1 MNDQSQLTKEFE
13 QKFGNLNSRIEML
26 VKTQGETIDN
36 YISQITA
43 DISLELKRIIAA
55 SYLLCLTEEILE
67 VSFELFQKDFLE
79 FCSVFNSKNSM
90 IDSYC
95 ESEFIQLFL
104 NPFLKILSLCSDTL
118 QEMLKGLILE
128 LAQGY
133 GKELVRTLIII
144 NYLYPLFNKILLV
157 VDQNIDLR
165 YITAIITT
173 SIEDFIDRKSRLKTG
188 QKLGNFSITDLYLT
202 YKDIYPL
209 SQGSDLIFDLL
220 NSLTLDRIWF
230 KLEKLVQEEI
240 ESLREDINSQR
251 EDSLAQ
257 YHNNIAREKE
267 KYSDDYYVSMI
278 TGRLFEVFVL
288 EREFTPTL
296 RTNIVNAVDVMI
308 RRYLIDKHGYASA
321 SSEETLDIA
330 CNLLWATVWEVPQI
344 LAAILTPSEI
354 MELMKSNEPLKLV
367 QKKEPIFKERFCRDL
382 KRLSGKKPLP
392 AVIGNAFI
400 SMLDKCQKIRVRIS
414 FD

>member
-1 MNDQSQLTKEFE
+1 MSDQSQLTKEFE

-36 YISQITA
+36 YILQVTA

-55 SYLLCLTEEILE
+55 SYLLCLTEEIFE

-79 FCSVFNSKNSM
+79 FCSISSTKETTIS
-90 IDSYC
+90 SY
-95 ESEFIQLFL
+95 SEAEFVQTFL
-104 NPFLKILSLCSDTL
+104 NPFLKILALCSDTL

-133 GKELVRTLIII
+133 GKELVRTLVIV
-144 NYLYPLFNKILLV
+144 NYLYPLFSKILLV
-157 VDQNIDLR
+157 LDQHIDLR
-165 YITAIITT
+165 YVAAIITT
-173 SIEDFIDRKSRLKTG
+173 SIEDFIDRKSRLRTG
-188 QKLGNFSITDLYLT
+188 KKLGNFSITDLYKN
-202 YKDIYPL
+202 YIDKYPL
-209 SQGSDLIFDLL
+209 KQGSDLIFDLL
-220 NSLTLDRIWF
+220 NSLTLDRVWF
-230 KLEKLVQEEI
+230 KLETLVQREI
-240 ESLREDINSQR
+240 ESLRDDINSQR

-257 YHNNIAREKE
+257 YRSNITREKE

-278 TGRLFEVFVL
+278 TGRLFEVFIL
-288 EREFTPTL
+288 EREFTSTL

-308 RRYLIDKHGYASA
+308 RRYLIDKYGYASA
-321 SSEETLDIA
+321 SSEDTLDIA

-354 MELMKSNEPLKLV
+354 MELMKSDEPLKLV
-367 QKKEPIFKERFCRDL
+367 QKNELIFKERFCRDL
-382 KRLSGKKPLP
+382 KRLSGRNPLP